1 MVCGQGSVA
10 TAKHIARVP
19 SNIRK
24 WSHHIS
30 TVWECSHCGSL
41 CSLERIDLEPF
52 YRNYLFHERRE
63 DFVARLMSTAY
74 VRRMMRKGLKRD
86 HSILDFGCGSGSLL
100 ASFKRLGF
108 ESCAGFDPYSTR
120 FSDQSVLG
128 RRYDWV
134 VAQDVIEHVE
144 DPFELLQ
151 ELTQYV
157 VPGGRI
163 CIGTPRAEGLDLND
177 VGRSIHSLHQPWH
190 LFILSERGLRD
201 LAARCRLTVESV
213 DYRSVTDLWV
223 PFVNWRFIT
232 SYVFR
237 LDNRIDS
244 AFERIHVGRIIS
256 SPRLWLDGLFGAIFP
271 LKTDMIVILRKEG

>member
-1 MVCGQGSVA
+1 MT
-10 TAKHIARVP
+10 TAKRVARVS

-63 DFVARLMSTAY
+63 DFVARLMSKAY
-74 VRRMMRKGLKRD
+74 VRRMMKKGLKRD

-120 FSDQSVLG
+120 FSDQNVLG

-144 DPFELLQ
+144 DPFELLR

-223 PFVNWRFIT
+223 PFINWRFIT

-244 AFERIHVGRIIS
+244 AFEQIHVGRIIS